1 MAGSIGFI
9 DPPIEFQRL
18 ELPLQGSAAQGSDEA
33 HALDIGLCLAIHA
46 HFVHVASAADNQQGL
61 QLHDRWTGRE
71 QRWRINRRHPPVRR
85 SATGY
90 FAQRKLVAL

>member
-1 MAGSIGFI
+1 MTGSVGFI

-33 HALDIGLCLAIHA
+33 SALDIGLRLAIHA

-61 QLHDRWTGRE
+61 QLHGRWTGSE
-71 QRWRINRRHPPVRR
+71 QRCRINRCHPSVR
-85 SATGY
+85 SGATGY
-90 FAQRKLVAL
+90 FAQRKPIAP